1 MSGHKGGRRWAE
13 IFQQKPEH
21 EVDDE
26 LRFHTEQR
34 IREYIQ
40 RGMTPEAAKQAVA
53 ERMGDLTPVHSECTA
68 LLAADRK
75 AQKRRIELNISW
87 LDVKLGARMLRK
99 YPGLSIVS
107 VIGLALAIAIGAGY
121 FAFFGMLLDPTVPLA
136 DGDRIVSIRNR
147 DRADAGFDATASL
160 ADFITWRD
168 EVGSVQDLGAFRDD
182 SRNLIMP
189 DGSTHLVRVAVMTA
203 SGFRLT
209 RVSPM
214 LGRTLLDED
223 QRAGAAPVV
232 VIGHEEWQRRFE
244 GDPNIIG
251 RVVRLDGTLHTI
263 VGVMPANFGF
273 PVQHRYWTPLQVN
286 GVSAERAAN
295 ERLRVFARLADGFT
309 MNQAQAEL
317 DIIGQRTAAAQRQTH
332 EHLRPQLLPYTHAF
346 VGIEGPGMEL
356 ALRAVQLAVS
366 LLLIVVAVNVAILVY
381 ARTTTRTGEIA
392 VRCALGAS
400 RRRILSQLMMEALV
414 LSVSATAIGLTIA
427 GIALG
432 MVRDFF
438 MRATAD
444 TANAIAFW
452 MDLRLSPG
460 VIVYAA
466 VLAVLAAVIMGVLPA
481 LKATGKRLQQGLQQ
495 FSARGSTLQL
505 GRTWTVLIIVQVAI
519 AAAAMPAAVNYAE
532 KSLRIGTRPPA
543 DVADRLVRGTLV
555 MTREGAV
562 ASGDS
567 AADERAT
574 AARFDDRMQ
583 ELMRRLEADP
593 VVAAVTYADRFPGTE
608 GWATMESDAANQN
621 TDRFFGVHPNRIG
634 VDLFETLEIP
644 ILAGRGFTPADAG
657 VGATAVIVDQMFAE
671 QLAGGGN
678 VLGRRVRFA
687 YPGEDVGKAGP
698 WYDIVGVVPSFADDL
713 TTPNT
718 FDEPDPRI
726 YLAGLPDA
734 ATSSALIVRVGNGAP
749 VKALP
754 LVRNV
759 AASVDPTLRMER
771 LETVRQSWELGQQA
785 MWSMAVGIIA
795 VMCSVL
801 LLSAAGIYAMMSFT
815 VNRRRREIGIRAAL
829 GADARRVLTGI
840 FTRASAQLGIGI
852 GTGLALAAAFEWIG
866 PGGIMGDRAL
876 IILPGV
882 AVILFVVGVLAAL
895 GPARRG
901 LSVQPTEAL
910 RE

>member
-1 MSGHKGGRRWAE
+1 MSGHRGWRRWQQ

-26 LRFHTEQR
+26 LSFHSEQR
-34 IREYIQ
+34 IREYIE
-40 RGMTPEAAKQAVA
+40 RGMTPEAARQAVA
-53 ERMGDLTPVHSECTA
+53 ERMGDLALVRSECA
-68 LLAADRK
+68 ELLEADRK
-75 AQKRRIELNISW
+75 AQKRRMELNISW

-121 FAFFGMLLDPTVPLA
+121 FAFIGMMLDPTVPLD

-147 DRADAGFDATASL
+147 DRANAGFDATASL
-160 ADFITWRD
+160 ADFLIWRA
-168 EVGSVQDLGAFRDD
+168 ELRSVQDLGAFRDD
-182 SRNLIMP
+182 TRNLIMP
-189 DGSTHLVRVAVMTA
+189 DGSANPVRVAVMTA

-214 LGRTLLDED
+214 LGRTLLDDD

-232 VIGHEEWQRRFE
+232 VIGYDEWQRRFE
-244 GDPNIIG
+244 GDPNIVG

-263 VGVMPANFGF
+263 VGVMPVDFGF
-273 PVQHRYWTPLQVN
+273 PVQHRYWTPLQVD
-286 GVSAERAAN
+286 GLSAERASG

-309 MNQAQAEL
+309 LEEAQAEL
-317 DIIGQRTAAAQRQTH
+317 DVIGQRTAAAQRETH
-332 EHLRPQLLPYTHAF
+332 EHLRPQFLPYTHAF
-346 VGIEGPGMEL
+346 VGIEGPAMEL
-356 ALRAVQLAVS
+356 AFRAIQLAMS
-366 LLLIVVAVNVAILVY
+366 LLLIIVAVNVAILVY
-381 ARTTTRTGEIA
+381 ARTMTRTGEIA

-400 RRRILSQLMMEALV
+400 RRRILSQLTMEALV
-414 LSVSATAIGLTIA
+414 LSVTATAIGLTIA

-432 MVRDFF
+432 MARDFTT
-438 MRATAD
+438 RATAD
-444 TANAIAFW
+444 TANAMAFW
-452 MDLRLSPG
+452 MDLSLTPG
-460 VIVYAA
+460 VIVYASG
-466 VLAVLAAVIMGVLPA
+466 LAILAAVIMGVLPA
-481 LKATGKRLQQGLQQ
+481 LKATGKRLQHGLQQ
-495 FSARGSTLQL
+495 FTSHGSTLQL

-532 KSLRIGTRPPA
+532 QSLRIGTRAPA
-543 DVADRLVRGTLV
+543 AVADRLIQGTLV
-555 MTREGAV
+555 LTREGV
-562 ASGDS
+562 VIRGDS
-567 AADERAT
+567 AADARAI
-574 AARFDDRMQ
+574 AARFDDRLQ

-608 GWATMESDAANQN
+608 GWATVEGDAANQN
-621 TDRFFGVHPNRIG
+621 TNPFFGVRLNRIG
-634 VDLFETLEIP
+634 VDLFETLDIP
-644 ILAGRGFTPADAG
+644 IIAGRGFTPADAG

-671 QLAGGGN
+671 RLARGGN

-687 YPGEDVGKAGP
+687 EPGEDVSKASP
-698 WYDIVGVVPSFADDL
+698 WYDIVGVVPSFAEDL

-718 FDEPDPRI
+718 FDQPDARI

-734 ATSSALIVRVGNGAP
+734 ATSSAVIVRVDNGAP
-749 VKALP
+749 VDALP
-754 LVRNV
+754 MIRSL
-759 AASVDPTLRMER
+759 AASVDPTLRLER
-771 LETVRQSWELGQQA
+771 LETVRQTWELGQQA
-785 MWSMAVGIIA
+785 MWAMSAGIIA

-866 PGGIMGDRAL
+866 PGGVMGDRAL
-876 IILPGV
+876 VILPAV
-882 AVILFVVGVLAAL
+882 AAILFAVGVLAAL